1 MRVQLT
7 RQQAVDAVLGLLLGW
22 IGWASAVWAR
32 PEPGLGPDR
41 DGRRGPYPGPPVRAD
56 QVMPGVV
63 GFLILVVV
71 GVAVRRIR
79 PRLGFALVALGLGG
93 YLACGAN
100 FGPVLL
106 AAPLAVHAMAIALPL
121 RQWLPL
127 VVAFV
132 PMVMAGYWREPF
144 LGLGNP
150 SLYAALVAGTAL
162 ALLPA
167 LFALLRRSRRE
178 TDRREREEDRRRY
191 LDEERLRIA
200 REVHD
205 VVGHSLSVITMQA
218 GVALHVLDRSPDRV
232 GESLEAIRSTSKAAL
247 AELRTTLGVFR
258 EADGS
263 VPLGLRPGLDRL
275 DELVGALVAAG
286 RQVRVR
292 RDPVVQPELPVAVDQ
307 AAFRIIQEALTNVV
321 RHTGTAS
328 AVVTVT
334 RTPDRLVLQVSDDG
348 PAVQVPASGN
358 GITGMQERARAV
370 GGSVSLTV
378 NAPRGLLVRA
388 DLPVEATS

>member
-1 MRVQLT
+1 M
-7 RQQAVDAVLGLLLGW
+7 
-22 IGWASAVWAR
+22 
-32 PEPGLGPDR
+32 
-41 DGRRGPYPGPPVRAD
+41 
-56 QVMPGVV
+56 
-63 GFLILVVV
+63 VV
-71 GVAVRRIR
+71 GVAIRRLR
-79 PRLGFALVALGLGG
+79 PRVGFLVVVVGLGG
-93 YLACGAN
+93 YLACGAD
-100 FGPVLL
+100 FSPVLL
-106 AAPLAVHAMAIALPL
+106 AAPLAVHAMALALPL
-121 RQWLPL
+121 RQWVPL

-132 PMVMAGYWREPF
+132 PLVMAGYWREPY
-144 LGLGNP
+144 LGLTNP

-167 LFALLRRSRRE
+167 LFALLRRVRRE

-263 VPLGLRPGLDRL
+263 APKGLRPGLDRL
-275 DELVGALVAAG
+275 DELVGALVGAG
-286 RQVRVR
+286 RDVRVVR
-292 RDPVVQPELPVAVDQ
+292 EPPVQPPLPAAVDQ

-328 AVVTVT
+328 ATVTVT
-334 RTPDRLVLQVSDDG
+334 RAADRLVLQVSDDG
-348 PAVQVPASGN
+348 PAVLVPPSGN

-370 GGSVSLTV
+370 GGSVVLTV
-378 NAPRGLLVRA
+378 TGVHGLMVRA
-388 DLPVEATS
+388 ELPVEPTS